1 MKRRLLAVHRGLLA
15 AILLVLLVGLTAT
28 PALPAEP
35 KHGGVLEYWNRT
47 DPPGFDLHRWTSHTP
62 FFAHPVFNTLVRFD
76 ATKKGFLTENIIGDL
91 AERWEV
97 SPDGKTYTFFLHQNV
112 TWHDGQPFTA
122 ADVAYSF
129 EKMLD
134 PKRSVIAGRFPGF
147 GELEIVDDYTV
158 KVHMK
163 APQASFLPILAQG
176 YAVMQ
181 PKHKAGTN
189 GKSVDF
195 LKVGTGP
202 FMFKE
207 SVAGVSYTYVRNPNY
222 FKPGLPY
229 LDGLKIYIIRDR
241 PAQRAA
247 FVAHRVNMTN
257 PSIGMPTESI
267 YNQHRRRVPNGKYSI
282 QDFQMVRLLWFNLKE
297 DKPWND
303 VRVRRAINLALDRE
317 QLVIAGVGN
326 KAWGRIGG
334 VLPPGNPYA
343 LPADEMATIQ
353 WWDRPYEERL
363 TEARRLMKEAGY
375 ENGFK
380 VRLVARTIG
389 LYKRIL
395 SQAADLMRNINIDVA
410 LDLPE
415 TARAMEMREKGDFD
429 MYFEVMYA
437 NIGDPDEIRGYHITG
452 GPENWTGYSNPKL
465 DELFT
470 KQSQAATLAERQ
482 TYTHEI
488 ERILAKDA
496 PVIPT
501 FFIRYGVGQHPEVQ
515 NWIPPD
521 TPYTTHLQMEQVWL
535 DK

>member
-1 MKRRLLAVHRGLLA
+1 VFSGFVTAALLLCVGALVPPPVLA
-15 AILLVLLVGLTAT
+15 Q
-28 PALPAEP
+28 
-35 KHGGVLEYWNRT
+35 KSGGVLEYWNRT

-62 FFAHPVFNTLVRFD
+62 WFAHPVFSTLVRYD
-76 ATKKGFLTENIIGDL
+76 SSKKEFLDENIIGDL

-97 SPDGKTYTFFLHQNV
+97 SPDGKAYTFYLHQNV
-112 TWHDGQPFTA
+112 KWHDGQPFTA
-122 ADVAYSF
+122 TDVAYSF
-129 EKMLD
+129 EKILD
-134 PKRSVIAGRFPGF
+134 PERSVIAGRFPGF
-147 GELEIVDDYTV
+147 GRLEVVNDHTV
-158 KVHMK
+158 TVHME

-181 PKHKAGTN
+181 PKHKADAD
-189 GKSVDF
+189 GKKADF

-207 SVAGVSYTYVRNPNY
+207 SVPGVSYTYVKNPHY

-229 LDGLKIYIIRDR
+229 LDGLKIYIVRDR

-257 PSIGMPTESI
+257 PTAGMPTQSI
-267 YNQHRRRVPNGKYSI
+267 YNQHKKRAPKGTYSI
-282 QDFQMVRLLWFNLKE
+282 QDFQMVRLLWFNLKG

-317 QLVIAGVGN
+317 QLVIAGVGDLE
-326 KAWGRIGG
+326 WGRMGG
-334 VLPPGNPYA
+334 VFPPDNPYA
-343 LPADEMATIQ
+343 LPAEEMAQLQ
-353 WWDRPYEERL
+353 WWNRSHEERL
-363 TEARRLMKEAGY
+363 AEAKRLMREAGY
-375 ENGFK
+375 ETGFQL
-380 VRLVARTIG
+380 RLVARTLG

-395 SQAADLMRNINIDVA
+395 SQAANLMRQINIDVY

-415 TARAMEMREKGDFD
+415 TAQAMGMREKGDFD

-437 NIGDPDEIRGYHITG
+437 NIGDPDEIRGYYVTG

-470 KQSQAATLAERQ
+470 KQSQATVLAERQ
-482 TYTHEI
+482 KYAHEI
-488 ERILAKDA
+488 ERILAQDA

-501 FFIRYGVGQHPEVQ
+501 FFIRYGVGQHPEVK
-515 NWIPPD
+515 NRTPPN
-521 TPYTTHLQMEQVWL
+521 TPNRTHLQLEQVWL
-535 DK
+535 EK